1 MSVLPPTAH
10 YRTIP
15 HSTAQYRT
23 GPTALHRS
31 LPLSTA
37 LYRTQPHTTALSTA
51 HHRTVH
57 SLKMDAPAS
66 PAHSSLPLSRFAQY
80 RKRKREGQPINKHRD
95 AVELA
100 RLAAL
105 PADQLSYTEKEA
117 LRNQRRRT
125 KKQRPE
131 RDTLS
136 ALLPPPPPSRAASP
150 APPAAAAAAVML
162 SLSPEVP
169 SIPVHP
175 PSLAFNTQDLEDIMV
190 FDPAAAPAVPL
201 APSPPAGTTASTP
214 VRLETSVV
222 AAASTSAA
230 AAMSSASKLRQ
241 AIRQKRKKL
250 SYISGEVRRHAK
262 HKRVAKSGR
271 ASVVFTHDPTVAA
284 LLSPVWKAAAD
295 VYASK
300 VLAGAAR
307 WHSEAWQNRL
317 KEKVYYVVKYG
328 TEQATCSSIRED
340 YYPHSK
346 VCEDRGRRFDP
357 ADFIGSGLVEFAHF
371 RQYAAQSNRDPNSD
385 GAYLLDRLQGPGDPA
400 SFNDWMRRVGQFR
413 YVMCHKNE
421 SEQRRRNWRRKG
433 AAEA

>member
-1 MSVLPPTAH
+1 
-10 YRTIP
+10 
-15 HSTAQYRT
+15 
-23 GPTALHRS
+23 
-31 LPLSTA
+31 
-37 LYRTQPHTTALSTA
+37 
-51 HHRTVH
+51 
-57 SLKMDAPAS
+57 MDAPAS

-80 RKRKREGQPINKHRD
+80 RKRKRECQPINKHRD
-95 AVELA
+95 AAELA

-131 RDTLS
+131 RDALS

-169 SIPVHP
+169 SILVHP
-175 PSLAFNTQDLEDIMV
+175 PSLAFNTQDLEDIMA

-201 APSPPAGTTASTP
+201 APSPPATSAASIHQTPSPPSVHISPTPSPAFNTPYDAGTTASTP

-230 AAMSSASKLRQ
+230 ASAAAMSSASKLRQ

-250 SYISGEVRRHAK
+250 SYIPGEVRRHAK

-328 TEQATCSSIRED
+328 AEQATCSSIRED

-413 YVMCHKNE
+413 YAMCHKNE